1 MKSLVRPTAERS
13 RRRRRRNRRACLIF
27 DDGRRGVKIK

>member
-13 RRRRRRNRRACLIF
+13 RRRRNRRTYLIF
-27 DDGRRGVKIK
+27 DDGRRGVK